1 MGEKNEQGQH
11 RSKFRCVQTNQRKQG
26 RGLEGRSNFISLF
39 IYSYTFQKVD
49 NT

>member
-1 MGEKNEQGQH
+1 MGEKNEQNQH

-26 RGLEGRSNFISLF
+26 RGLEGRSNFYP
-39 IYSYTFQKVD
+39 YSYTFQKVD